1 MIKLKD
7 LLHESMY
14 LGQMKDEWYPAH
26 TRDAL
31 SWTLAGNYVPLYPK
45 QVESLFGK
53 VPVNSFHVTDPH
65 NISSIANV
73 LGKRKSISTFTKANK
88 SSQLAKGRGV
98 QTGSGGVIFYIE
110 GLLLGRKWQ
119 DFDTVPDRTGRRWV
133 LGRHI
138 FDGDAMIVKSA
149 IKKAKLHD
157 YDSWRD
163 MEGDIADKYKMS
175 DYDSYKDY
183 NAAIK
188 KELGPLAAKQIKKY
202 IDVTN
207 KLLKTH
213 KDMVQGSLRQ
223 KSTENS
229 SWWNEILIYNTK
241 VIDCFVLKRAWDDY
255 YFQNDSRTYSDTDDV
270 VDSHKK
276 ELLKIVPESKIT
288 IGTPAQFRKW
298 YTAREGEITVSD

>member
-31 SWTLAGNYVPLYPK
+31 SWTLTNDYVPLYPK

-53 VPVNSFHVTDPH
+53 VPVNAFHVTDPH
-65 NISSIANV
+65 NIASVANV
-73 LGKRKSISTFTKANK
+73 LGKKKSISTFTKANK

-110 GLLLGRKWQ
+110 GLLLGRRWQ

-138 FDGDAMIVKSA
+138 FDGDSMIVKSA
-149 IKKAKLHD
+149 VEKAKLHD
-157 YDSWRD
+157 YESWRD
-163 MEGDIADKYKMS
+163 LENEISDKHEMS

-207 KLLKTH
+207 KLLKDK
-213 KDMVQGSLRQ
+213 KDIVQGSLRQ
-223 KSTENS
+223 KGTENS
-229 SWWNEILIYNTK
+229 SWWNEILVYNTK
-241 VIDCFVLKRAWDDY
+241 VIDCFVLKRVYDDY
-255 YFQNDSRTYSDTDDV
+255 YFQKDSGYGEDKKESY
-270 VDSHKK
+270 KK
-276 ELLKIVPESKIT
+276 ELLKIVPESKVT
-288 IGTPAQFRKW
+288 VGTPAQFRKW
-298 YTAREGEITVSD
+298 YTSREGEITINE

>member
-14 LGQMKDEWYPAH
+14 LGQMRDEWYPAH

-31 SWTLAGNYVPLYPK
+31 SWTLTNDYVPLYPK

-53 VPVNSFHVTDPH
+53 VPVNAFHVTDPD
-65 NISSIANV
+65 NIASVANV
-73 LGKRKSISTFTKANK
+73 LGKKKSISTFTKANK

-138 FDGDAMIVKSA
+138 FDGDSMIVKSA
-149 IKKAKLHD
+149 VEKAKLHD
-157 YDSWRD
+157 YESWRD
-163 MEGDIADKYKMS
+163 LENEISDKHEMS

-207 KLLKTH
+207 KLLKDK

-223 KSTENS
+223 KGTENS
-229 SWWNEILIYNTK
+229 SWWNEILVYNTK
-241 VIDCFVLKRAWDDY
+241 VIDCFVLKRVYDDY
-255 YFQNDSRTYSDTDDV
+255 YFQKDSGYGEDKKESY
-270 VDSHKK
+270 KK
-276 ELLKIVPESKIT
+276 ELLKIVPESKVT
-288 IGTPAQFRKW
+288 VGTPAQFRKW
-298 YTAREGEITVSD
+298 YTSREGEITINE